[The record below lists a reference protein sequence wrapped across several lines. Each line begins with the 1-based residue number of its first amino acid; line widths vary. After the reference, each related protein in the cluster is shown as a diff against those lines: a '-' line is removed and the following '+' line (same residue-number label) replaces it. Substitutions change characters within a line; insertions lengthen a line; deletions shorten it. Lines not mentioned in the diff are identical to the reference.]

1 VEIDA
6 LPLDSSLLE
15 HFREQGIDELYPP
28 QAAAV
33 EAGVA
38 EGEDLVLAVPTASGK
53 TFVGQL
59 AMLTAE
65 TPALYV
71 VPLRAL
77 ATEKYETFAALPGV
91 SVGIA
96 TGDYDATDADLADE
110 DVVVATSEKVD
121 AALRNDAG
129 WVERAG
135 CVVVDEIHLLDAEGR
150 GPTLEM
156 VLATL
161 RRRSPDVQIV
171 GLSATVGNAAEVA
184 DWLGAELV
192 ESDWR
197 PVELRRGIYDDGAIA
212 FEDGP
217 PRRISGGDDPTEA
230 LVRDAVDDGGQCLV
244 FVRSRREA
252 RELAADLAET
262 GFAFPGEVTE
272 EIRETARTGAG
283 MALAKVVARGV
294 AFHHAGLRT
303 DHRLAVE
310 AAFRDREVKVICAT
324 PTLAAGVNV
333 PARRVIVRDLRRY
346 TDDGP
351 TLLPTLEV
359 HQMMGR
365 AGRPGLDPYG
375 EAVLVAGRDDPDDV
389 RARYLAADPEPVR
402 SALAS
407 PGALRTHVLASVA
420 SDDVESRAH
429 LRDVLEGTFYA
440 HQYGVDDLAADV
452 DDAIDYLES
461 VGLLA
466 PGTGNGDLEA
476 TDLGALVSR
485 VYVDPTTGTD
495 VVAALERAADLEYV
509 ARLTV
514 LEIVCDTPDLRT
526 EYVRDDE
533 AGDLSEFAM
542 RNADRIAKPV
552 ADFEGDFH
560 DWLSALKT
568 ALLLRDV
575 VDGASEDDL
584 AERYGVGPGDVTRLV
599 ERAAWLLG
607 ATDVLAGHVDGEGMA
622 DVRGVIR
629 SVREELVEW
638 AG

>member
-6 LPLDSSLLE
+6 LPLDTALLD
-15 HFREQGIDELYPP
+15 HFREQGIETLYPP

-53 TFVGQL
+53 TFVAQM
-59 AMLTAE
+59 AMLTADG
-65 TPALYV
+65 PALYV

-77 ATEKYETFAALPGV
+77 ATEKYEAFSALPGV

-121 AALRNDAG
+121 AALRNDAD
-129 WVERAG
+129 WVERIG

-156 VLATL
+156 VLAAL

-184 DWLGAELV
+184 DWLDAELV

-197 PVELRRGIYDDGAIA
+197 PVDLRRGIYDDGTIA

-217 PRRISGGDDPTEA
+217 PRRVSADGDDPTAA
-230 LVRDAVDDGGQCLV
+230 LVGDAVEDGGQCLV
-244 FVRSRREA
+244 FVHSRREA

-262 GFAFPGEVTE
+262 GFSFPGEVTE

-283 MALAKVVARGV
+283 MALARVVAQGV

-310 AAFRDREVKVICAT
+310 RAFREREVKVICAT

-333 PARRVIVRDLRRY
+333 PARRVVVRDLRRY

-375 EAVLVAGRDDPDDV
+375 EAILVAGRDDPDDV
-389 RARYLAADPEPVR
+389 RTRYLEAAPEPVR
-402 SALAS
+402 SKLAS
-407 PGALRTHVLASVA
+407 PGALRTHVLAAVA
-420 SDDVESRAH
+420 SGGVESRAD
-429 LRDVLEGTFYA
+429 LRGVLAGTFYA
-440 HQYGVDDLAADV
+440 HQHGVGALAGDV
-452 DDAIDYLES
+452 DDAIGYLES
-461 VGLLA
+461 VELLETA
-466 PGTGNGDLEA
+466 DGGLEA
-476 TDLGALVSR
+476 TALGALVSR

-495 VVAALERAADLEYV
+495 VVAALERAANLERV
-509 ARLTV
+509 EPLTV

-533 AGDLSEFAM
+533 AGHLSEFAM
-542 RNADRIAKPV
+542 RNADGIAKPV
-552 ADFEGDFH
+552 AEFEGDFH
-560 DWLSALKT
+560 EWLSALKT

-575 VDGASEDDL
+575 VEGASEDDL
-584 AERYGVGPGDVTRLV
+584 AERYGVGPGDVARLV

-607 ATDVLAGHVDGEGMA
+607 ATDALAGHVDGEGMA
-622 DVRGVIR
+622 DVRKTIR
-629 SVREELVEW
+629 AVREELVGRSE
-638 AG
+638 

>member
-1 VEIDA
+1 MEIDA
-6 LPLDSSLLE
+6 LPLDSALLD
-15 HFREQGIDELYPP
+15 HFREQGIAELYPP

-33 EAGVA
+33 EAGVT
-38 EGEDLVLAVPTASGK
+38 EGADVVLAVPTASGK
-53 TFVGQL
+53 TFVAQV
-59 AMLTAE
+59 AMLTADG
-65 TPALYV
+65 PALYV

-77 ATEKYETFAALPGV
+77 ATEKYEEFSALPGV

-96 TGDYDATDADLADE
+96 TGDYDATDADLAGE

-121 AALRNDAG
+121 AALRNDAD
-129 WVERAG
+129 WVEQVG
-135 CVVVDEIHLLDAEGR
+135 CAVVDEIHLLDAEGR

-156 VLATL
+156 VLAAL

-171 GLSATVGNAAEVA
+171 GLSATVGNAAAVA
-184 DWLGAELV
+184 DWLDATLV
-192 ESDWR
+192 ADDWR
-197 PVELRRGIYDDGAIA
+197 PVELRRGIYDDGTID

-217 PRRISGGDDPTEA
+217 PRRISADDDPAEA
-230 LVRDAVDDGGQCLV
+230 LVSDAVDEGGQCLV
-244 FVRSRREA
+244 FVHSRREA

-262 GFAFPGEVTE
+262 GFSFPGEVTE

-283 MALAKVVARGV
+283 MALARTVAHGV

-310 AAFRDREVKVICAT
+310 NAFRDREVKVICAT

-333 PARRVIVRDLRRY
+333 PARRVVVRDLRRY

-351 TLLPTLEV
+351 ALLPTLEV

-375 EAVLVAGRDDPDDV
+375 EAVLVAGRDDPADV
-389 RARYLAADPEPVR
+389 RERYLESDPEPVH
-402 SALAS
+402 SKLAA
-407 PGALRTHVLASVA
+407 PGALRTHVLATVA
-420 SDDVESRAH
+420 SGGVESRDA
-429 LRDVLEGTFYA
+429 LRGVLEETFYA
-440 HQYGVDDLAADV
+440 HQHGVDALGADV
-452 DDAIDYLES
+452 DDAIAYLES

-466 PGTGNGDLEA
+466 SPDDGLQA
-476 TDLGALVSR
+476 TDLGVLVSR

-495 VVAALERAADLEYV
+495 VVAALERAADLDGV
-509 ARLTV
+509 APLTV

-542 RNADRIAKPV
+542 HNADRIAKPIQ
-552 ADFEGDFH
+552 DFEGDFH
-560 DWLSALKT
+560 EWLSALKT

-607 ATDVLAGHVDGEGMA
+607 ATDALAGHVDGEGMA
-622 DVRGVIR
+622 EVRKTIR
-629 SVREELVEW
+629 AVREELVGRVE
-638 AG
+638 

>member
-1 VEIDA
+1 MEIDA

-59 AMLTAE
+59 AMLTAGS
-65 TPALYV
+65 PALYV

-77 ATEKYETFAALPGV
+77 ATEKYETFVDLPGV

-96 TGDYDATDADLADE
+96 TGDYDATDADLADN

-121 AALRNDAG
+121 AALRNDAA
-129 WVERAG
+129 WVERVG
-135 CVVVDEIHLLDAEGR
+135 CVVVDEIHLLDAEER

-161 RRRSPDVQIV
+161 RRRSPEVQIV

-184 DWLGAELV
+184 DWLGATLV
-192 ESDWR
+192 ADDWR
-197 PVELRRGIYDDGAIA
+197 PVELRRGIYDDGTIA
-212 FEDGP
+212 FEDGA
-217 PRRISGGDDPTEA
+217 PRRVSADDDPTDA

-252 RELAADLAET
+252 RDLAADLAET

-283 MALAKVVARGV
+283 MELAKVVARGV

-346 TDDGP
+346 TDGGP
-351 TLLPTLEV
+351 TLLPRLEV

-389 RARYLAADPEPVR
+389 RARYLDADPEPVR
-402 SALAS
+402 SKLAS

-420 SDDVESRAH
+420 SDEVDSRAD
-429 LRDVLEGTFYA
+429 LRDVLEETFYA
-440 HQYGVDDLAADV
+440 HQHGVDDLRADV
-452 DDAIDYLES
+452 DDAVAYLES

-466 PGTGNGDLEA
+466 SPDDGLQA

-495 VVAALERAADLEYV
+495 VVAALERAADLERV
-509 ARLTV
+509 APLTV

-575 VDGASEDDL
+575 VEGASEDDL

-607 ATDVLAGHVDGEGMA
+607 ATDALAGHVDGDGMTE
-622 DVRGVIR
+622 VRKTIR
-629 SVREELVEW
+629 AVREELVGRVE
-638 AG
+638 